1 MLLNVVNLL
10 RVRQWTKNLLVF
22 LLPLSAGQ
30 VIGNNFSAPV
40 LADSILLFFSLS
52 FISSFNYAINDI
64 IDIERDKIHFSKRH
78 RPIASGALTVKNAFL
93 VGFTSLA
100 IGLIF
105 AIQVNRN
112 SFIYLSVFTLIQL
125 SYSLFFKRIAGFD
138 ILLISILFVL
148 RSTSAYTFDKVTISP
163 WFVFTTFFSALLL
176 ATGKRLS
183 EKMKLGANKSRPVLQ
198 YYSVEQLQSIL
209 TISGASIVFS
219 YVSWVENSRRETEM
233 VWGFVSVIPILTI
246 LIRIYPLIFSDKGEK
261 PETAVLSDKIILLS
275 GAVWIFFYLK
285 SKGFL

>member
-1 MLLNVVNLL
+1 MKNSSCRCQFLNSASLKETKSNASNQYKLPSPVNLENSLNSWHERASMLLNVVNLL

-105 AIQVNRN
+105 AIQVN
-112 SFIYLSVFTLIQL
+112 
-125 SYSLFFKRIAGFD
+125 K
-138 ILLISILFVL
+138 
-148 RSTSAYTFDKVTISP
+148 
-163 WFVFTTFFSALLL
+163 
-176 ATGKRLS
+176 
-183 EKMKLGANKSRPVLQ
+183 
-198 YYSVEQLQSIL
+198 
-209 TISGASIVFS
+209 
-219 YVSWVENSRRETEM
+219 ET
-233 VWGFVSVIPILTI
+233 
-246 LIRIYPLIFSDKGEK
+246 
-261 PETAVLSDKIILLS
+261 VLS
-275 GAVWIFFYLK
+275 
-285 SKGFL
+285 